1 MSRLDLKGS
10 AEQLEQMQFEKDRR
24 EVEANSKLRLLLKA
38 RPSQIDQWVENNVT
52 NLNEAQEAIKF
63 ILRAVVILG
72 RREFK

>member
-63 ILRAVVILG
+63 ILQAVVILG